1 MDHLLRKGKHAE
13 GISSVSPTNSWPGYQ
28 ALKKT
33 SIVVR
38 SYIFIFYGTAGA
50 LTFSAIPEMLNII
63 LVYGR
68 IP

>member
-33 SIVVR
+33 SIVVSFKNFHFFNVQLEPCLLR
-38 SYIFIFYGTAGA
+38 QQKY
-50 LTFSAIPEMLNII
+50 
-63 LVYGR
+63 
-68 IP
+68 

>member
-33 SIVVR
+33 SIVV
-38 SYIFIFYGTAGA
+38 SFNNFHFFY
-50 LTFSAIPEMLNII
+50 
-63 LVYGR
+63 V
-68 IP
+68 

>member
-33 SIVVR
+33 SIVVSFKNFHFFMVQLKLR
-38 SYIFIFYGTAGA
+38 SQRQQKF
-50 LTFSAIPEMLNII
+50 
-63 LVYGR
+63 
-68 IP
+68 